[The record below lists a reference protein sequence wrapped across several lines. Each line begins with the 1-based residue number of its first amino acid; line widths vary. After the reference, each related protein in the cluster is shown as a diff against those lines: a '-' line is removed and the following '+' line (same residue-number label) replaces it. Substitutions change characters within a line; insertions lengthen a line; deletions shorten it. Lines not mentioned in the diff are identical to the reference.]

1 MRDFIINKGPAVP
14 KISYDGEDARSGKM
28 SYERGNR
35 LPFERRQLPKDFRA
49 NYERPLRDEVVNNLP
64 GEKERGKS
72 VVNTP
77 SIKIM
82 RPRRGTGRARVRRK
96 TTGNENCRVLC
107 ILHIKVK

>member
-1 MRDFIINKGPAVP
+1 MKRATACRRRVSNRRKSELYNKQRAGRTEN
-14 KISYDGEDARSGKM
+14 IFHDGEDACSGKM

-72 VVNTP
+72 VVNT
-77 SIKIM
+77 
-82 RPRRGTGRARVRRK
+82 
-96 TTGNENCRVLC
+96 
-107 ILHIKVK
+107 

>member
-1 MRDFIINKGPAVP
+1 MGILDKNGQQLAVDGQAIVGNRNGAPLYNKQRAGRTEN
-14 KISYDGEDARSGKM
+14 ILNGGEDARSGKM

-72 VVNTP
+72 VVNT
-77 SIKIM
+77 
-82 RPRRGTGRARVRRK
+82 
-96 TTGNENCRVLC
+96 
-107 ILHIKVK
+107 